1 MSLLHEAIVVE
12 KFGLRLSMDQL
23 AAALGVA
30 RNTIYNQIA
39 AGTFTVPTYLEG
51 KTRWADY
58 RDVAR
63 YLDECRDRATIP
75 A

>member
-39 AGTFTVPTYLEG
+39 AGTFPVPTYLEG

-63 YLDECRDRATIP
+63 YLDECRDRATTP